1 MLHVMGHFC
10 MSPLVFLFCFYEVDE
25 IRYFLP
31 IYYNIQTPNVR
42 QSHLVSVSPDACL
55 VRSCQ
60 DKMLAV
66 YTIRKPAYVQIA
78 SGHLTFGSL

>member
-1 MLHVMGHFC
+1 MLWDIFACRLLCFC
-10 MSPLVFLFCFYEVDE
+10 FVFYEVDE
-25 IRYFLP
+25 IRFFLP

-66 YTIRKPAYVQIA
+66 YAIRKAAYVQIA